1 VKTIKIAV
9 LLISISVIISGCG
22 KKEESIKNE
31 TVKKDTSSQKT
42 KEPDK
47 KPDSNEYM
55 TKSGKVF
62 LINVNKSSESL
73 ADIIVTGKGFVF
85 KNDTVKFRETN
96 PFEKA
101 FVADIDGNGFEDLFI
116 ITRSAGSGS
125 QGEILGVASNNDKS
139 YSIISVEEIKKA
151 DMKSGKM
158 FEGYM
163 GHDSIYTEKEK
174 LVREFPV
181 YKSSDTNNN
190 PTGGK
195 RKVFYKLSPGETS
208 YQLKVSGKE
217 DVK

>member
-1 VKTIKIAV
+1 MKTINLAV
-9 LLISISVIISGCG
+9 ILILISVLSYGCG
-22 KKEESIKNE
+22 KKEEPIKNE
-31 TVKKDTSSQKT
+31 TVKKDTASQKT

-47 KPDSNEYM
+47 KPASNEYM
-55 TKSGKVF
+55 TKSGKMF
-62 LINVNKSSESL
+62 LINVNKISESL
-73 ADIIVTGKGFVF
+73 ADILVTGNGFAF
-85 KNDTVKFRETN
+85 KKDTVRFKDTN

-125 QGEILGVASNNDKS
+125 YGEILGVASNNDKS
-139 YSIISVEEIKKA
+139 YSVISVEEIKKA

-163 GHDSIYTEKEK
+163 GHDSIYTEKEV

-181 YKSSDTNNN
+181 YKPSDTNNN

-217 DVK
+217 DAK

>member
-1 VKTIKIAV
+1 MKTIKIAV

-101 FVADIDGNGFEDLFI
+101 FVADIDENGFEDLFI

-139 YSIISVEEIKKA
+139 YSIISVEEIKKR
-151 DMKSGKM
+151 
-158 FEGYM
+158 
-163 GHDSIYTEKEK
+163 T
-174 LVREFPV
+174 
-181 YKSSDTNNN
+181 
-190 PTGGK
+190 
-195 RKVFYKLSPGETS
+195 
-208 YQLKVSGKE
+208 
-217 DVK
+217 